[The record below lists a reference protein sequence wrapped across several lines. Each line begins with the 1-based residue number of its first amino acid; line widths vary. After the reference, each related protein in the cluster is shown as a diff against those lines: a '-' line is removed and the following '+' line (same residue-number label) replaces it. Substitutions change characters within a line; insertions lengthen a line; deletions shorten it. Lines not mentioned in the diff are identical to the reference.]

1 MRRST
6 VHESQTRLN
15 QAKFLLVLLV
25 LKFTKKKKKKKNQGF
40 QASTPHKIGK
50 VRLQTLSALTFSTL
64 DLAQAM
70 QY

>member
-6 VHESQTRLN
+6 VHESQTRLS

-25 LKFTKKKKKKKNQGF
+25 LKLCKTEDFRQYF
-40 QASTPHKIGK
+40 STPHKPGK
-50 VRLQTLSALTFSTL
+50 VRVQTLLALTFSTL
-64 DLAQAM
+64 ESAQAM